1 MNRMVRLVIALV
13 ALMSVAAVAGA
24 QAGTPPTAV
33 PIRDNSFLIE
43 EAYNQEFGVVQHI
56 STFHRVR
63 RAPGWEATFTQEWPA
78 PNERHQL
85 SYTVPVIRS
94 PAVDGNHTG
103 IGDVLLNYRFQVPM
117 APGSRTAA
125 SPRLS
130 LVLPTGHDEWGQGS
144 GALGVDVN
152 LPLSIEFSPWLVSH
166 SNLGGGWT
174 PSARNELG
182 EEATARGVFIGQSL
196 IWLAHPKFNVMLE
209 ALWSRDE
216 SVVANDRT
224 AWTRS
229 FLVSPGVRAAFD
241 LPSGLQIVPGIAVP
255 IGVGPSDGERGVF
268 VYLSFEHPFR
278 KQ

>member
-1 MNRMVRLVIALV
+1 MNRTVRFVSALAVLISGTTV
-13 ALMSVAAVAGA
+13 ARAQTGA
-24 QAGTPPTAV
+24 PATAI

-85 SYTVPVIRS
+85 SYTVPVLRS
-94 PAVDGNHTG
+94 PSVDGNHTG

-117 APGSRTAA
+117 ATGSRMAA

-130 LVLPTGHDEWGQGS
+130 VMLPTGNEDRGQGF
-144 GALGVDVN
+144 GRVGLEGN
-152 LPLSIEFSPWLVSH
+152 LPFSIELSPWLVSH
-166 SNLGGGWT
+166 TNVGGRWT
-174 PSARNELG
+174 PVVQNEVDG
-182 EEATARGVFIGQSL
+182 EVSGRAIFIGQSL
-196 IWLAHPKFNVMLE
+196 IWLVHPKFNVMLE
-209 ALWSRDE
+209 SFWARDQSIADE
-216 SVVANDRT
+216 NSDWGRE
-224 AWTRS
+224 

-241 LPSGLQIVPGIAVP
+241 LPSGLQIVPGVAIP